1 MDKLIIE
8 GDRPLRGEVKISGS
22 KNAALPILAATL
34 LTDEPFVIRNVPNL
48 RDTRT
53 MIALLK
59 SLGKKVEV
67 EGNRL
72 TVTANGRPNYV
83 ADYKLVS
90 TMRGSFC
97 VLGPLLAKLKKAKVS
112 LPGGC
117 VIGIRPVDLH
127 LKGLQTLGTKIEIEN
142 GYVIGHAKNLKGAHV
157 FLGGVFGSSVL
168 ATANVLSAAVLAK

>member
-8 GDRPLRGEVKISGS
+8 GDRPLRCEVKISGS

-34 LTDEPFVIRNVPNL
+34 LTDEPCVIRNVPNL

-90 TMRGSFC
+90 TMRGSFY

-117 VIGIRPVDLH
+117 IIGVRPVDLH
-127 LKGLQTLGTKIEIEN
+127 LKGIKTLGAKIEIES
-142 GYVIGHAKNLKGAHV
+142 GYVLATARQLKGTSV
-157 FLGGVFGSSVL
+157 YLGGSFGSSVL
-168 ATANVLSAAVLAK
+168 ATANVM